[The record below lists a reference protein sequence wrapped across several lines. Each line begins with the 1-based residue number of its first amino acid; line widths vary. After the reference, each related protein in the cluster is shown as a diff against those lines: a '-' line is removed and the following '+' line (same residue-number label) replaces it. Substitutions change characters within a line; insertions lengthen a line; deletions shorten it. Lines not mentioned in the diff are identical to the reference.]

1 MQALVAL
8 RSAVRA
14 SLEKYSAGDVILVAV
29 SGGADSLALAEV
41 AKIEGEKL
49 ALKIIGVTID
59 HQLQSGS
66 SAQAEKVC
74 SQISIPCTIEKVK
87 VEITD
92 GLEASARRARYA
104 ALESC
109 AKENGAVAVLLGHT
123 KDDQAETVLL
133 GLARGSGARS
143 LAGMSEV
150 NGIYVRPFLEITR
163 LQTLQACEELNLKPW
178 NDPHNED
185 ETFLR
190 VKVRKHVLPTMEREL
205 GPGIR
210 EALTRIIGNYRE
222 VSHIRYIIDKLI
234 QKCYNSVLN
243 TKGVIMQARNYIH
256 KYSKTAAKAGYSNY
270 YNIQA
275 TTKWVEYQLD
285 VYDMSNM
292 LMSADFNT
300 KMDLLDALAVAER
313 KRDYMYR
320 HPNFNLKEATNLFR
334 LVKDSPKLVKNKC

>member
-14 SLEKYSAGDVILVAV
+14 TLERYAAGDVILVAV

-49 ALKIIGVTID
+49 ALKIIGVTVD

-66 SAQAEKVC
+66 AAQAEKVVA
-74 SQISIPCTIEKVK
+74 QISIPCTIEKVK
-87 VEITD
+87 VDITD

-104 ALESC
+104 ALERC
-109 AKENGAVAVLLGHT
+109 AKANGAVAVLLGHT

-163 LQTLQACEELNLKPW
+163 QQTVQACEELGLQPW
-178 NDPHNED
+178 SDPHNED
-185 ETFLR
+185 ESFLR
-190 VKVRKHVLPTMEREL
+190 VKVRKNVLPVMEQEL

-210 EALTRIIGNYRE
+210 DALTRSAQLLRDDADALDKLALDFWNRDKSLEIEELTKLSKAVRTRVLRLALFESGISQLSAEQVAQVEALISNWKGQGE
-222 VSHIRYIIDKLI
+222 VSLP
-234 QKCYNSVLN
+234 S
-243 TKGVIMQARNYIH
+243 GVKVSRI
-256 KYSKTAAKAGYSNY
+256 SG
-270 YNIQA
+270 
-275 TTKWVEYQLD
+275 
-285 VYDMSNM
+285 
-292 LMSADFNT
+292 
-300 KMDLLDALAVAER
+300 
-313 KRDYMYR
+313 
-320 HPNFNLKEATNLFR
+320 R
-334 LVKDSPKLVKNKC
+334 LTLS